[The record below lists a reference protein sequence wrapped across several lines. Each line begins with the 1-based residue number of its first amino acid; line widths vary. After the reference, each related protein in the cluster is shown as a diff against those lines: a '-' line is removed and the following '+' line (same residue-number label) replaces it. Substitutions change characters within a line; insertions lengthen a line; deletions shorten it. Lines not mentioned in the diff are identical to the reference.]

1 MFDYVLKNFKIFTQC
16 LSQYFSENFGTVTA
30 NPPALILPPALS
42 TPQPSEKFSNPPA
55 VAIFG
60 KCLPPS

>member
-30 NPPALILPPALS
+30 NPPALILPPSFEYPSLLGFFKKAL
-42 TPQPSEKFSNPPA
+42 
-55 VAIFG
+55 AIFQ
-60 KCLPPS
+60 L